1 MRVGLV
7 LGAGGVVGASWLIGA
22 LEALQDET
30 GWDPP
35 EAEALVGTSAGA
47 VVGALTASGMS
58 PAYMAAYV
66 AGREVDEIA
75 DAAARAGEGRER
87 IDEAL
92 AMARSAEANGGGPD
106 GSGYPVPRRLPPPR
120 ARARRA
126 PLPPPPIGP
135 GSWRLA
141 LRTLVQP
148 QRHSTAAMLVGWL
161 PRGFVRTD
169 PIGELVEAFVPGD
182 WPDHDSYWA
191 VAADYSTGK
200 RLAFG
205 RSDAPPAK
213 VSQAVAAS
221 CAIPAFYHPVSI
233 DGRRY
238 VDGGICSPSNLDL
251 LSDEQL
257 DLVVCLNPM
266 SSLAQI
272 SGGSPGDRAA
282 ALMRAAAGRRLGREA
297 RKLRDSGTKVLM
309 LQPGADDVKLM
320 GFNMM
325 SGKRRIQVTQTATK
339 STALA
344 LRRLRVRDDSVLPA
358 RSKPRSAALRRPSA
372 APKRKRRAA

>member
-30 GWDPP
+30 GWEPSA
-35 EAEALVGTSAGA
+35 AEVIVGTSAGS
-47 VVGALTASGMS
+47 VVGALTASGMP
-58 PAYMAAYV
+58 PAYMSAYV

-75 DAAARAGEGRER
+75 EAARRAGERRSDIDDALEAAQAAER
-87 IDEAL
+87 
-92 AMARSAEANGGGPD
+92 ANGSRPD
-106 GSGYPVPRRLPPPR
+106 GSGYKL
-120 ARARRA
+120 ALA
-126 PLPPPPIGP
+126 LPPIGP

-141 LRTLVQP
+141 LNTLRHP
-148 QRHSTAAMLVGWL
+148 QRHSAAAFLCGWL

-169 PIGELVEAFVPGD
+169 PISELIEAFVPGS
-182 WPDHDSYWA
+182 WPNHENYWA
-191 VAADYSTGK
+191 VAADYATGK
-200 RLAFG
+200 RVAFG
-205 RSDAPPAK
+205 RPGAPGAH
-213 VSQAVAAS
+213 VSRAVAAS

-233 DGRRY
+233 NGRRY

-251 LSDEQL
+251 LRDEHL
-257 DLVVCLNPM
+257 DLVICLNPM

-272 SGGSPGDRAA
+272 SGGSPGDRVA

-309 LQPGADDVKLM
+309 LQPGADDVKVM

-325 SGKRRIQVTQTATK
+325 SGKRRVQVAQTAVK

-344 LRRLRVRDDSVLPA
+344 LRRLRISDPSVLPTRTQRVVA
-358 RSKPRSAALRRPSA
+358 TPRRR
-372 APKRKRRAA
+372 RRAA

>member
-30 GWDPP
+30 GWDPTQ
-35 EAEALVGTSAGA
+35 AEVIVGTSAGS
-47 VVGALTASGMS
+47 VVGALTASGMP
-58 PAYMAAYV
+58 PAYMSAYV

-75 DAAARAGEGRER
+75 EAARRAGERRG
-87 IDEAL
+87 DVDDAL
-92 AMARSAEANGGGPD
+92 ALARAAERDDGSRPD
-106 GSGYPVPRRLPPPR
+106 GSGYRL
-120 ARARRA
+120 ALA
-126 PLPPPPIGP
+126 LPPIGP

-141 LRTLVQP
+141 LNTLRHP
-148 QRHSTAAMLVGWL
+148 QRHSAAVLLCGWL

-169 PIGELVEAFVPGD
+169 PISELIEAFVPGP
-182 WPDHDSYWA
+182 WPDHENYWA

-200 RLAFG
+200 RVAFG
-205 RSDAPPAK
+205 RPGAPHAR

-233 DGRRY
+233 NGRRY
-238 VDGGICSPSNLDL
+238 IDGGICSPSNLDL
-251 LSDEQL
+251 LRDEHL
-257 DLVVCLNPM
+257 DLVICLNPM

-272 SGGSPGDRAA
+272 SGGSPGDRVA
-282 ALMRAAAGRRLGREA
+282 ALMRTVAGRRLGHEA
-297 RKLRDSGTKVLM
+297 RKLRDAGTKVLM
-309 LQPGADDVKLM
+309 LQPGADDVQVM

-325 SGKRRIQVTQTATK
+325 SGKRRVQVTETALK

-344 LRRLRVRDDSVLPA
+344 LRRLRVRDPSVLPERTRRTTA
-358 RSKPRSAALRRPSA
+358 VPRRRGIAAEHR
-372 APKRKRRAA
+372 RRAA